1 MGIYTYQSVKLII
14 KSKELMENELT
25 EIEQQFYKFL
35 KKELFF
41 SKITIRSKIAIKELC
56 KERNDV
62 VIMYGRDNYLT
73 EDILIDFVLYKD
85 DKAIA
90 GIEVIDEPE
99 ELELKKGEEM
109 LINAIFNR
117 LGYAFFKVTDINR
130 LKELSKQWE
139 KQE

>member
-1 MGIYTYQSVKLII
+1 
-14 KSKELMENELT
+14 MENELT
-25 EIEQQFYKFL
+25 EIEQQFYRFL

-85 DKAIA
+85 DKVIA

-99 ELELKKGEEM
+99 ELELTKGEEM

-117 LGYAFFKVTDINR
+117 LGYAFFKVTDINK
-130 LKELSKQWE
+130 LKENAKAIRKALKN
-139 KQE
+139 